1 MSLPSEKV
9 FLAIKK
15 NFVVTHVEWKIYD
28 QLFGTKERIALL
40 NSRAS
45 QVFASMQNSILD
57 NCALALARLT
67 DRSSIGRFENLSI
80 PKLIEL
86 VADEDAELA
95 SAMQDVYDKLEEKV
109 EKFRRHRHKRIAHL
123 DLDTATKEADLEP
136 YIFGDIAASLALIEE
151 LLNIYEY
158 AHRGSRTIYSAVILP
173 LGSDGEALIRALKE
187 ADAYKVAEVGGLVEV
202 GMWKEGDHK
211 DA

>member
-1 MSLPSEKV
+1 MPSEKV

-86 VADEDAELA
+86 VADEDVELA
-95 SAMQDVYDKLEEKV
+95 SAMQDVYDKLEGKV

-136 YIFGDIAASLALIEE
+136 YIFGEIAASLALIEE
-151 LLNIYEY
+151 LLNMYEY
-158 AHRGSRTIYSAVILP
+158 AHRGSRTIYSELILP
-173 LGSDGEALIRALKE
+173 IGSDGEALIRALKE